1 MELRHLRTFSMAAEQ
16 QSFTR
21 AAAALSLTQAA
32 VSQHVAALEKELSVS
47 LFDRTGRA
55 VVPTAAGHRLYEYAR
70 KILNLVEAA
79 KDEVAH
85 AAVAVC
91 GSVKIAASSVPAET
105 LLPELLLRFRTEY
118 PDVHEAVTVS
128 DSTQATDAVKTGE
141 ADVGFVGELPRD
153 SRLATRVVGAD
164 ELVLIVSPAHRF
176 ADKKKIKVK
185 ELKEEPLIVREP
197 GSGSRRCVEQ
207 ALEEAG
213 QPLGDLKIVMETNS
227 NDAIR
232 GAVERGIG
240 AAFVSLPVVAR
251 DIAEGR
257 LVAVEIAGLQLR
269 RRLYLISD
277 PGRIPAAAARA
288 FLAFFE
294 QAEAGT
300 ADKTRDVKSNDRS

>member
-1 MELRHLRTFSMAAEQ
+1 MELRHLRTFSMAAEL

-21 AAAALSLTQAA
+21 AANALSLTQAA
-32 VSQHVAALEKELSVS
+32 VSQHVASLEKELSVS

-79 KDEVAH
+79 KEEVAH

-91 GSVKIAASSVPAET
+91 GSVKIAASTVPAET
-105 LLPELLLRFRTEY
+105 LLPELLLRFRTEF

-128 DSTQATDAVKTGE
+128 DSAQATDAVQTGE

-153 SRLATRVVGAD
+153 SRLATRVVGTD
-164 ELVLIVSPAHRF
+164 ELVLIVSPTHRF

-185 ELKEEPLIVREP
+185 ELKKESLIVREP

-207 ALEEAG
+207 SLEEAG
-213 QPLGDLKIVMETNS
+213 QPLGELRIVMETNS

-240 AAFVSLPVVAR
+240 AAFVSRPVVAR

-277 PGRIPAAAARA
+277 PGRIPAAAVRA
-288 FLAFFE
+288 FLAFLE
-294 QAEAGT
+294 QAEDQT
-300 ADKTRDVKSNDRS
+300 ANKTKDARSVGR